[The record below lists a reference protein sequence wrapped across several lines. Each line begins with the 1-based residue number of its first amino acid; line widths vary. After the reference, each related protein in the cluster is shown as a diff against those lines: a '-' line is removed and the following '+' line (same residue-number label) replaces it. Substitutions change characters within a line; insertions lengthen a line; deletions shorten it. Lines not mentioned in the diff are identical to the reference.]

1 MSSRWVWS
9 LAAAL
14 AGFAMATGASAQQ
27 DDLLK
32 QIKGRGVLRV
42 CEAAYPPYNV
52 KNPKTETWEGINVE
66 IIDELAKGLN
76 VKVEHVDGTFA
87 TLIAS
92 LNTKK
97 CDLSAA
103 ATYVTPPRAEQAL
116 FSRAFAADTKTL
128 FVRQDS
134 KAKTYA
140 EVDKPDVTISVR
152 AGTAEERFAKGFFKN
167 AKIQVVTSDKT
178 VAHLLEVANGR
189 ADAAMSAY
197 SGNMLF
203 IKENPNL
210 KLRPIGDKLLDP
222 SPFAFMLPKGEY
234 HFQQFLNVFLATYED
249 QGKLK
254 AVFDKWLLPQN

>member
-1 MSSRWVWS
+1 MSLRLIWGV
-9 LAAAL
+9 ATAL
-14 AGFAMATGASAQQ
+14 AGVALTTDVSAQQ

-32 QIKGRGVLRV
+32 QIKDRGVLRV

-52 KNPKTETWEGINVE
+52 KNPKTETWEGINVD
-66 IIDELAKGLN
+66 IIDELVKGLS
-76 VKVEHVDGTFA
+76 VKIEHVDGTFA

-103 ATYVTPPRAEQAL
+103 ATYVTPPRAEQVL
-116 FSRAFAADTKTL
+116 FSKAFASDTKTL

-134 KAKTYA
+134 KAITYA
-140 EVDKPDVTISVR
+140 EIDKPEVSISVR
-152 AGTAEERFAKGFFKN
+152 AGTAEEPFAKRFFKN

-189 ADAAMSAY
+189 ADAAMGAY

-210 KLRPIGDKLLDP
+210 K
-222 SPFAFMLPKGEY
+222 
-234 HFQQFLNVFLATYED
+234 
-249 QGKLK
+249 
-254 AVFDKWLLPQN
+254 